1 MSIFKNPD
9 FFDLKPLNLENKV
22 FAPTRELYSNLS
34 VQVNELYRQIKTVLL
49 DWHAETATAAKQWY
63 EHPVET
69 TSQWYAQAIDYG
81 SQMYTQLNE
90 VYLSK
95 AEAAYEQGIADAVQI
110 GRQAGE
116 FWQAFYDHPQ
126 ATVAALVEPVAIH
139 AKQALEASEAYL
151 SAMYTAVLELVDL
164 LLEYPAETLEA
175 VYQNA
180 LAGLLDVYYQLV
192 SSLLIV
198 L

>member
-9 FFDLKPLNLENKV
+9 FFYLKPLDLEHKV
-22 FAPTRELYSNLS
+22 FLPTRELYSSLS
-34 VQVNELYRQIKTVLL
+34 LQLNELYQQIKTVLL
-49 DWHAETATAAKQWY
+49 DWHTEVAVTAKQFY
-63 EHPVET
+63 AHPVET
-69 TSQWYAQAIDYG
+69 GSQWYAQAIDYG
-81 SQMYTQLNE
+81 SQMYEQLNE
-90 VYLSK
+90 VYLPK
-95 AEAAYEQGIADAVQI
+95 AEAAFEQGIADAVQI

-116 FWQAFYDHPQ
+116 FWQAFYNHPQ

-139 AKQALEASEAYL
+139 ANQALEASEAYL

-164 LLEYPAETLEA
+164 LLEHPAETLEA